1 MVASRSVVMMER
13 LYLFVGQFVEK
24 MKITNGEDA
33 NWSCKNGLKEG
44 MERLTC
50 MASNESWQFKIA

>member
-1 MVASRSVVMMER
+1 MVASHSVVMMER

-44 MERLTC
+44 MERL
-50 MASNESWQFKIA
+50 